1 MSNVHVMA
9 GGAIAA
15 LLAFAAPLAAGAEGP
30 QSMVVVRDA
39 VTGELRPATPAESR
53 ALRARD
59 PSLAPDRGVGPLTVR
74 EDGSRKVH
82 LGERRQAYSVVTR
95 DAAGKLAM
103 QCMNTESAANA
114 AVQQPSGAGA
124 TSTGEHDH
132 DAR

>member
-1 MSNVHVMA
+1 MVKVHVLA

-15 LLAFAAPLAAGAEGP
+15 LLVLAAPCAAAADGP

-53 ALRARD
+53 ALKARN
-59 PSLAPDRGVGPLTVR
+59 PSLAPERGIGPLTVR

-103 QCMNTESAANA
+103 QCMNSEAAADAAVRQSAA
-114 AVQQPSGAGA
+114 A
-124 TSTGEHDH
+124 TTGEHDH

>member
-1 MSNVHVMA
+1 MA

-15 LLAFAAPLAAGAEGP
+15 LLVLAVPSAASAAGP

-53 ALRARD
+53 ALKART

-82 LGERRQAYSVVTR
+82 LGERRQAFSVLTR
-95 DAAGKLAM
+95 DAAGKMAM
-103 QCMNTESAANA
+103 QCMNSEDAANA
-114 AVQQPSGAGA
+114 AVQQPS
-124 TSTGEHDH
+124 TTTTTTTTTTGEHQH